1 MDIFR
6 SGYKDISEC
15 LNNSIVSLLR
25 FSSFIGSI
33 FLGCYLLYKLVCFIT
48 IKHPVKGISINGNQL
63 VVDNDKLPFFDKYL
77 DEILYL
83 FDNCNA
89 DAIVFEDI
97 DRFDSVKVFE
107 RIKEVIYLANIKRIN
122 AGTKKLKFFFLLRDD
137 IFKKA
142 KERTKFF
149 DVIIPIIP
157 VVDSSNSYDKIL
169 ERIESFP
176 YDKKINNDFLKGLS
190 VYIDDMRMLTNIVNE
205 FIIYNEQ
212 LADIK
217 LDLNKLFAIIT
228 YKNLF
233 PDDFIKLQYHSGF
246 VYTCFKYK
254 NDFSGK
260 LLGKIDSR
268 INEIQKNIA
277 LFEYSS
283 DTENQLPDSKNEAP
297 ISDEVLKIK
306 QNLYHDINELD
317 NQKNNIISSDS
328 LSSLLQCI
336 DNSNLF
342 FDEVSTIYSG
352 TKAIKRNEYFDLLVF
367 LLVNGYLDENYPDYI
382 TYFYGKALSKNDKNY
397 ICSIFEGR
405 NVKYQYKLDN
415 IQNVIDKLPASLF
428 LKKGIFNF
436 DIFDLLL
443 TDRRY
448 EEKKKSL
455 MCVLL
460 LDKDGSSFV
469 SAFLNEGRN
478 FKECIMEIN
487 GKDPSY
493 FSKTVLIYDDLFS
506 NEIKHKYVVYS
517 LSFCSK
523 KTLQEMNEKNSLVEY
538 ICTKNDFLVYNWND
552 IDEGN
557 VIHSLKTLGIKFDTL
572 SDDINEKRLELI
584 FKYSLYTLNIQNI
597 RFMLRKIYNK
607 KNNEL
612 SDNKLLTAILE
623 YGSSY
628 MHKYMIESFDSFLKI
643 YAKDNSSCKL
653 QDDESIV
660 IKILNLNE
668 LHLDLKTSY
677 IKLIDIK
684 INDISE
690 IKNKVI
696 QRALLSNNK
705 LSFTVKN
712 IFTLYIHRKKFSAE
726 LLDFINGNDP
736 IELEN
741 NIDFINSERFKNF
754 YLAFISNENI
764 NLPIEQRFINMYK
777 DIYIYNFRIRLLR
790 NDIIK
795 MIINLDYIKQN
806 EDNMAF
812 IRANYPLS

>member
-1 MDIFR
+1 MCKTENHNEKKNDTSNASVKLKKLSPCCDIDLKNYESHLNDVFNDDDINIIALSGSYGSGKSSVLLTYEKKYISKKFIHISLSHFSYAEENKNKEEIEDLLERKIVNQLLHQIAPANIPQSGFKIKQFLHHNEYTKNILLLIFSILLMSFAFFPKYILDIFR
-6 SGYKDISEC
+6 SGYTNINDW

-33 FLGCYLLYKLVCFIT
+33 FLGYYLIYKLVCFIT
-48 IKHPVKGISINGNQL
+48 IKHPVKGISVNGNQL
-63 VVDNDKLPFFDKYL
+63 IVDNDKLPFFDKYL

-97 DRFDSVKVFE
+97 DRFDSVKIFE
-107 RIKEVIYLANIKRIN
+107 RIKEIIYLANTKRIN
-122 AGTKKLKFFFLLRDD
+122 AGANKLKFFFLLRDD
-137 IFKKA
+137 IFNNA

-169 ERIESFP
+169 ERLESFP

-212 LADIK
+212 LADIN
-217 LDLNKLFAIIT
+217 LDLNKLFAIVT

-283 DTENQLPDSKNEAP
+283 DTENQLPGNENEAP

-397 ICSIFEGR
+397 ICNIFEGR

-415 IQNVIDKLPASLF
+415 IQNVIDKLPTSLF

-448 EEKKKSL
+448 EEKKNSL

-460 LDKDGSSFV
+460 LDKDGSSFL

-493 FSKTVLIYDDLFS
+493 FSKTVLIYHDLFS

-523 KTLQEMNEKNSLVEY
+523 KTLQEMNEK
-538 ICTKNDFLVYNWND
+538 IPW
-552 IDEGN
+552 
-557 VIHSLKTLGIKFDTL
+557 
-572 SDDINEKRLELI
+572 
-584 FKYSLYTLNIQNI
+584 LNIYAQRMI
-597 RFMLRKIYNK
+597 FSYTTGM
-607 KNNEL
+607 
-612 SDNKLLTAILE
+612 ILMKE
-623 YGSSY
+623 
-628 MHKYMIESFDSFLKI
+628 M
-643 YAKDNSSCKL
+643 
-653 QDDESIV
+653 
-660 IKILNLNE
+660 
-668 LHLDLKTSY
+668 
-677 IKLIDIK
+677 
-684 INDISE
+684 
-690 IKNKVI
+690 
-696 QRALLSNNK
+696 
-705 LSFTVKN
+705 
-712 IFTLYIHRKKFSAE
+712 
-726 LLDFINGNDP
+726 
-736 IELEN
+736 
-741 NIDFINSERFKNF
+741 
-754 YLAFISNENI
+754 
-764 NLPIEQRFINMYK
+764 
-777 DIYIYNFRIRLLR
+777 
-790 NDIIK
+790 
-795 MIINLDYIKQN
+795 
-806 EDNMAF
+806 
-812 IRANYPLS
+812 